1 MNSWELEKMMS
12 VNSQYQPQQPMQ
24 PPFPM
29 QYSQPFNPQEMH
41 LKCRDYIMEQLLTI
55 AKTHNVLISGDFV
68 VYKIYCDN
76 IVKKF
81 YDMLESKL
89 SKEGIYPTH
98 SHYAFIQQE
107 AFKSK
112 TVLSD
117 YSERHNRFTDTID
130 IWVHQDDD
138 YIKLYHT
145 IYATFSFYYLINCST
160 SSYIHENN
168 PNIDTTRKITCIVI
182 NITNPF
188 MFKSV
193 TINVMIDFTPK
204 QKTPQPQPQPQ
215 FNQCEP
221 FTMQSSNTS
230 SMIETR
236 NLEIPYGF
244 YNHIN
249 QYIMIDYSNSNPTLG
264 GGCSDDGLYT
274 IAPALIKHMYDITTP
289 VEMKEKTQAMLER
302 VKIYIDNNMIVF
314 LSFANT
320 ETLKTLIN
328 RNGGQFNSQSNTMYF
343 DLLISG
349 DKSVL
354 FWISRN
360 NTFQPINCT
369 ECKAPIDIDDY
380 YIQTKCCNRTMHS
393 SCLLDKLIYSSIDN
407 YSDEY
412 EKKKI
417 EITCT
422 HCKVTCEDYWCKNT
436 EVLMYFS
443 N

>member
-1 MNSWELEKMMS
+1 MNSWDIEKMMS
-12 VNSQYQPQQPMQ
+12 VNSQYQPQYTQQPMQ
-24 PPFPM
+24 LPFPM
-29 QYSQPFNPQEMH
+29 QYSQPFDPHEMH

-55 AKTHNVLISGDFV
+55 SKTHNVLISGDFV
-68 VYKIYCDN
+68 VYKIHCDN

-89 SKEGIYPTH
+89 ATEGIYPTH

-204 QKTPQPQPQPQ
+204 QKTPQPQPQ
-215 FNQCEP
+215 FNQCDP

-236 NLEIPYGF
+236 DLEIPYGF

-249 QYIMIDYSNSNPTLG
+249 QYIMIDYSNNNTALG
-264 GGCSDDGLYT
+264 GNESLNNIEYT
-274 IAPALIKHMYDITTP
+274 II
-289 VEMKEKTQAMLER
+289 E
-302 VKIYIDNNMIVF
+302 YI
-314 LSFANT
+314 
-320 ETLKTLIN
+320 
-328 RNGGQFNSQSNTMYF
+328 
-343 DLLISG
+343 
-349 DKSVL
+349 
-354 FWISRN
+354 
-360 NTFQPINCT
+360 
-369 ECKAPIDIDDY
+369 
-380 YIQTKCCNRTMHS
+380 
-393 SCLLDKLIYSSIDN
+393 
-407 YSDEY
+407 
-412 EKKKI
+412 
-417 EITCT
+417 
-422 HCKVTCEDYWCKNT
+422 
-436 EVLMYFS
+436 
-443 N
+443 